1 MRIEK
6 QDLLRLDESKLIWFT
21 EATWNCRCTY
31 ACWVKEMTF
40 ATYNCKIQFCIS
52 ILFLKTSWKSN
63 ITFFG
68 SKEPYHVHDLLH
80 FWNPLQYERL
90 LFFCSGS
97 IPPFTFLPR
106 NVIFPTFI
114 FTYFC
119 RVKPI
124 LPQTNHTCNWIAVK
138 LHSKLAFL
146 IEWIYTHVHMLTHI
160 AIWIH
165 TTISMWNIHN
175 FKKTNEP

>member
-1 MRIEK
+1 MYFYFIPE
-6 QDLLRLDESKLIWFT
+6 
-21 EATWNCRCTY
+21 
-31 ACWVKEMTF
+31 
-40 ATYNCKIQFCIS
+40 
-52 ILFLKTSWKSN
+52 TSWKSN

-90 LFFCSGS
+90 LFFCSGY
-97 IPPFTFLPR
+97 IPPFTILPH

-124 LPQTNHTCNWIAVK
+124 LPQTNHTCNWIVVK
-138 LHSKLAFL
+138 LHSKVAFL
-146 IEWIYTHVHMLTHI
+146 IEWSDTYAYSHTHTCTNKYLYSASVQPNQQLLSI
-160 AIWIH
+160 VLSFLLEYWIMS
-165 TTISMWNIHN
+165 T
-175 FKKTNEP
+175 KGK